1 LSMVTTA
8 ATLAGSC
15 VVFPGSRGVGPPAWG
30 TVAAMVTTALR
41 PFGHIAAWLVW
52 HSMRVSLLGDLERPQ
67 PPAD

>member
-1 LSMVTTA
+1 MVTTA
-8 ATLAGSC
+8 ATLAGRC
-15 VVFPGSRGVGPPAWG
+15 AVFPATGASNAPAWG

-41 PFGHIAAWLVW
+41 PFGHIAAWIVW

>member
-1 LSMVTTA
+1 MVTTA

-15 VVFPGSRGVGPPAWG
+15 VIFPAAEAFYDPGRG

-41 PFGHIAAWLVW
+41 PFGHIAAWIVW

>member
-1 LSMVTTA
+1 MRR
-8 ATLAGSC
+8 
-15 VVFPGSRGVGPPAWG
+15 FPRKRGVERPGPG

-41 PFGHIAAWLVW
+41 PFGHIAAWIVW